1 MMARGVSVI
10 VSSCGRDLTPS
21 LMRAVGSQI
30 SPLGD
35 RITVF
40 LNRQQ
45 STQLL
50 RDVASTGRVAVVFS
64 EPHSH
69 RTVQLKSRQARL
81 REVTADDA
89 PALQR
94 YLQAMQGEL
103 ARIGFTPDFAAAM
116 LAHRF
121 DDLSAIEF
129 TPSQATTTSACC
141 GGRSAKNC
149 WATSSTTS
157 CSGGCT
163 RCSGPVSGR

>member
-10 VSSCGRDLTPS
+10 VSSCGHDLTPS

-30 SPLGD
+30 SPQGD

-45 STQLL
+45 SIQLL

-69 RTVQLKSRQARL
+69 RTVQLKSREARL
-81 REVTADDA
+81 REVTPDDV

-94 YLQAMQGEL
+94 YLRAMQGEL
-103 ARIGFTPDFAAAM
+103 GRIGLGPDFAAAM

-121 DDLSAIEF
+121 EDLSAIEF
-129 TPSQATTTSACC
+129 TPAQAFDQTP
-141 GGRSAKNC
+141 
-149 WATSSTTS
+149 
-157 CSGGCT
+157 
-163 RCSGPVSGR
+163 GPNAGQPLRRKP

>member
-1 MMARGVSVI
+1 VEPPVATPLLTPDHLAMMARGVSVI
-10 VSSCGRDLTPS
+10 VSSCSHDLTPS

-30 SPLGD
+30 SPQGD

-45 STQLL
+45 SAQLL
-50 RDVASTGRVAVVFS
+50 RDVASTARVAVVFS

-69 RTVQLKSRQARL
+69 RTVQVKSDQARL
-81 REVTADDA
+81 REATPDDV

-94 YLQAMQGEL
+94 YQQAMQVEL
-103 ARIGFTPDFAAAM
+103 GRIGFAPDFAAAM

-129 TPSQATTTSACC
+129 TPLQAFDQTP
-141 GGRSAKNC
+141 
-149 WATSSTTS
+149 
-157 CSGGCT
+157 
-163 RCSGPVSGR
+163 GPHAGQPLRVAP

>member
-1 MMARGVSVI
+1 VETPAAPPLLTPDHLAMMARGVSVI
-10 VSSCGRDLTPS
+10 VSSCGHDLTPS

-30 SPLGD
+30 SPQGD

-69 RTVQLKSRQARL
+69 RTVQLKSREAHL
-81 REVTADDA
+81 REVTPDDA

-103 ARIGFTPDFAAAM
+103 GRIGFAPDFAAAM

-129 TPSQATTTSACC
+129 TPSQAFDQTP
-141 GGRSAKNC
+141 
-149 WATSSTTS
+149 
-157 CSGGCT
+157 
-163 RCSGPVSGR
+163 GPNAGQPLRVGT

>member
-1 MMARGVSVI
+1 VETPAAPPLLTPDHLAMMARGVSVI
-10 VSSCGRDLTPS
+10 VSSCGHDLTPS

-30 SPLGD
+30 SPQGD

-69 RTVQLKSRQARL
+69 RTVQLKSREARL
-81 REVTADDA
+81 REVTPDDV

-94 YLQAMQGEL
+94 YLRAMQGEL
-103 ARIGFTPDFAAAM
+103 GRIGLAPDFAAAM

-129 TPSQATTTSACC
+129 TPAQAFDQTP
-141 GGRSAKNC
+141 
-149 WATSSTTS
+149 
-157 CSGGCT
+157 
-163 RCSGPVSGR
+163 GPNAGQPLRGKP